1 MVFLLV
7 LSIFNP
13 CKQRVYSNIMPK
25 ENDTLTEALL
35 QERDEL
41 YQELSRLRE
50 IDNGA
55 LEKAEKKNE
64 RYQSVIEE
72 QADKIKQLTDQLAWY
87 RRKFWKSSSEKY
99 IPEDPAQRKIDFDG
113 LDILPQ
119 EKEETEKAAKEII
132 SYERNKP
139 DKKRKPVRAPLPE
152 SLRREQEVIEPEGI
166 NHDWVRIGEE
176 ITEIL
181 EHKPG
186 ELYVRQIIRPKY
198 ALKQHLQKEQEQAEG
213 ESEQGKKN
221 IKIASLPL
229 LPLPRSNA
237 GASLLAELLINKY
250 IYHLPFHRQISM
262 FRQTGV
268 HLPASTVNGWFSGSS
283 DLLRALYYRLREIVL
298 STDYIQVDE
307 STIPVVNSEKSR
319 AVKAYLWVVR
329 SVMKNLVFF
338 HYDRGSR
345 AQKVV
350 IDLLR
355 DYQGAVQTDG
365 YEAYSIYENKKGVLL
380 LGCWAHARRKF
391 TESLKEDKSG
401 AEYALDQ
408 IGMLYKVEA
417 MAKDQELDARQ
428 TAELRSRLAYP
439 ILKAFEKWIYSY
451 YPKAIKG
458 GRMQKALSYT
468 YNLFHR
474 LSRYHLDGR
483 YQIDNNMAEN
493 SIRPLALGRK
503 NYLFCGN
510 HDAAENAAIMYSL
523 LGSCKASE
531 INPREWLVDVLTRI
545 PEYNNDYGKDLAE
558 LLPHN
563 WKVSKN
569 LQENP
574 TVV

>member
-1 MVFLLV
+1 MLDKDDALV
-7 LSIFNP
+7 
-13 CKQRVYSNIMPK
+13 
-25 ENDTLTEALL
+25 EALL

-64 RYQSVIEE
+64 RYQTIIE
-72 QADKIKQLTDQLAWY
+72 QQSDKIKQLTDQLAWY
-87 RRKFWKSSSEKY
+87 RRKFWKASSEKY
-99 IPEDPAQRKIDFDG
+99 IPQDPAQRKIDFDG
-113 LDILPQ
+113 LDVLPQ
-119 EKEETEKAAKEII
+119 EKQEIEKAEKEII

-139 DKKRKPVRAPLPE
+139 KKKVKPVRVPLPE
-152 SLRREQEVIEPEGI
+152 DLRREKEVIEPEGI
-166 NHDWVRIGEE
+166 NDSWVRIGEE
-176 ITEIL
+176 TTEIL

-198 ALKQHLQKEQEQAEG
+198 ALKHQLQKEQEQSDG
-213 ESEQGKKN
+213 ENTQVKKN

-262 FRQTGV
+262 FKQSGV
-268 HLPASTVNGWFSGSS
+268 HLPASTVNGWFTGSS

-298 STDYIQVDE
+298 TTDYIQVDE
-307 STIPVVNSEKSR
+307 STVPVVNNEKSR

-338 HYDRGSR
+338 HYDKGSR
-345 AQKVV
+345 AQKVI

-355 DYQGAVQTDG
+355 NYQGAVQTDG
-365 YEAYSIYENKKGVLL
+365 YEVYSIYENKKGVLL

-401 AEYALDQ
+401 SEYALEQ

-417 MAKDQELDARQ
+417 MAKEQELNAEQ
-428 TAELRSRLAYP
+428 TAELRQRLAYP
-439 ILKAFEKWIYSY
+439 ILTAFEKWIYNY

-458 GRMQKALSYT
+458 GRMQKALSYA

-523 LGSCKASE
+523 LGSCKACD
-531 INPREWLVDVLTRI
+531 IDPRKWLTYVLTKI
-545 PEYNNDYGKDLAE
+545 PEYNNDYSKDLAE

-563 WKVSKN
+563 LKTSKN
-569 LQENP
+569 
-574 TVV
+574 VR